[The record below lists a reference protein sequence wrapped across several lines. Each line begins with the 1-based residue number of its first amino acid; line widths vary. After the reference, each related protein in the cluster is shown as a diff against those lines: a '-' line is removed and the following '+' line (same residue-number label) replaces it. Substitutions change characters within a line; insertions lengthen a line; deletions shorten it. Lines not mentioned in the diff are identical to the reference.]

1 MDKILNTSK
10 FIGFIAG
17 AYLGV
22 SGILLKS
29 LIKNDIL
36 ISQNTPKD
44 INLDYKE
51 ISFLNNFDVSN
62 VHGWVIPHSKNLS
75 ERPWVII
82 IPD

>member
-1 MDKILNTSK
+1 MDKIINTSK
-10 FIGFIAG
+10 FIGFLAG

-29 LIKNDIL
+29 LIKNDII

-51 ISFLNNFDVSN
+51 ISFSN
-62 VHGWVIPHSKNLS
+62 GYDGSKINAWVIPHSKKLS
-75 ERPWVII
+75 E
-82 IPD
+82 